1 MIRPNPWLDS
11 RPGRVTACNRTCR
24 ARHAQLSAGRRRRH
38 HVTIG
43 MLDGLEFGGK
53 QRRLTPIA
61 STHATNQPG
70 AGLDDAR
77 RGLLA

>member
-38 HVTIG
+38 HV
-43 MLDGLEFGGK
+43 
-53 QRRLTPIA
+53 
-61 STHATNQPG
+61 
-70 AGLDDAR
+70 
-77 RGLLA
+77 